1 MSYCHIKLS
10 KETQQSKINVDN
22 KTRMST
28 YILVLLILRAFT
40 GERIHM
46 NKRDLL
52 TPIGI
57 TVGFIMIIFGIVS
70 AGGTGGFV
78 AFIQVSSIFI
88 VLGGLAAALLV
99 NFNVE
104 QMKTTK
110 HVIQEAFKRN
120 DHNLPELIELFERLS
135 ERARREGLL
144 ALENELEDV
153 DDPYIRKGILL
164 AIDGIEPEVI
174 NDIMNAE
181 IDAMD
186 DRHYR
191 GRIIIEKA
199 GEYAP
204 AWGMVGTLIGLILM
218 LQNLDDPTTLGPS
231 MAVALLT
238 TFYGSVLANLVFTPM
253 AGKLE
258 TKTNEEIFIKQ
269 IIIEGVI
276 GVQSGQNPRILKE
289 KLSAFLSNKEKNKK
303 VEEEEE
309 NITEESLNE
318 A

>member
-1 MSYCHIKLS
+1 
-10 KETQQSKINVDN
+10 
-22 KTRMST
+22 
-28 YILVLLILRAFT
+28 
-40 GERIHM
+40 M
-46 NKRDLL
+46 NKRDLF

-57 TVGFIMIIFGIVS
+57 TVGFLMIMFGIVS
-70 AGGTGGFV
+70 SGGMGGFV
-78 AFIQVSSIFI
+78 GFVQGSSALI
-88 VLGGLAAALLV
+88 VLGGLLAALLV
-99 NFNVE
+99 NFNIK

-110 HVIQEAFKRN
+110 YVLQEAFKQN
-120 DHNLPELIELFERLS
+120 DHDLADLIELFERLS

-144 ALENELEDV
+144 ALENELDEV
-153 DDPYIRKGILL
+153 EDPYIRKGVLL

-181 IDAMD
+181 IDAME

-191 GRIIIEKA
+191 GRLIIEKA

-204 AWGMVGTLIGLILM
+204 AWGMIGTLIGLILM
-218 LQNLDDPTTLGPS
+218 LQNLEDPTTLGPS

-258 TKTNEEIFIKQ
+258 TKTSEEVFMKQ
-269 IIIEGVI
+269 VIIEGVI

-289 KLSAFLSNKEKNKK
+289 KLSAFLSDKMKNNKV
-303 VEEEEE
+303 VEEEE
-309 NITEESLNE
+309 NYTEESFNE